1 MLLGAGRLIGLR
13 NVDTPLLEMLLV
25 SGNYFCCSAYA
36 LENAVNLGTGTTTGD
51 PTLDDALADG
61 KIL

>member
-1 MLLGAGRLIGLR
+1 MLLGAGRLIGFR

-25 SGNYFCCSAYA
+25 SGNYFCCSVYA
-36 LENAVNLGTGTTTGD
+36 LENAVNLGMGAMTGD

-61 KIL
+61 TII